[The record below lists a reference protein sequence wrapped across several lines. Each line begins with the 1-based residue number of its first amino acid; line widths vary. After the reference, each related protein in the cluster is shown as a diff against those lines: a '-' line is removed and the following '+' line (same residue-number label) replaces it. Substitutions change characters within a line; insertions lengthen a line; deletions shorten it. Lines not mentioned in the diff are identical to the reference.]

1 MTDQPPSNPNT
12 SADTAPALDDATL
25 KAAYNAFK
33 KRFKLSKLDRES
45 RLGGHRPTSS
55 GLNEAGFGI
64 QPPSQFPLAAYQ
76 ALAKQGRIKD
86 LGAGF
91 FAMV

>member
-1 MTDQPPSNPNT
+1 MTDQPTPDPK
-12 SADTAPALDDATL
+12 PAATPAGTIDDATL
-25 KAAYNAFK
+25 KAAFNAFK
-33 KRFKLSKLDRES
+33 KRFKIQKLDRES
-45 RLGGHRPTSS
+45 RLGGHRPTSA
-55 GLNEAGFGI
+55 GLNAVGFGI
-64 QPPSQFPLAAYQ
+64 QPPNQFPLAAFQ